1 MDKATPAPI
10 PSVPLPQY
18 IIVPTTHSLL
28 VNMILVVVFFLLYL
42 AIIAYMALYDAKNAP
57 NVRLFLDFLTDN
69 QIPITDFNEK
79 IKQVVQDTTNAKESF
94 TTQPNT
100 SIQSIVE
107 FVSLKFNSFIN
118 QFISKT
124 YIQGNTIK
132 STQKIHIV

>member
-1 MDKATPAPI
+1 MDSTPI

-18 IIVPTTHSLL
+18 IIVPTTNSLL
-28 VNMILVVVFFLLYL
+28 VKMILVIVFFLLYL
-42 AIIAYMALYDAKNAP
+42 AIIAYMALYEAKNAP

-69 QIPITDFNEK
+69 QIPITDFNDK
-79 IKQVVQDTTNAKESF
+79 IKQVIRDTTNTKESF

-100 SIQSIVE
+100 YIQTIVE
-107 FVSLKFNSFIN
+107 FVSTKFNLFIN

>member
-1 MDKATPAPI
+1 MDYTTT

-18 IIVPTTHSLL
+18 IIVPTTNSIL
-28 VNMILVVVFFLLYL
+28 VNMILVIVFFLLYL
-42 AIIAYMALYDAKNAP
+42 VFIAYMALYDAKNAP
-57 NVRLFLDFLTDN
+57 NIRLFLDFLTDN
-69 QIPITDFNEK
+69 QIPITDFNDK
-79 IKQVVQDTTNAKESF
+79 IKQVIRDTTNVPESF

-100 SIQSIVE
+100 YIQTIVGGI
-107 FVSLKFNSFIN
+107 SSFIN